1 MSFRYSGLG
10 VGHRSTWEA
19 TRVFREEIW
28 QAFKLP
34 LALLD
39 PDSTSN
45 LNNNED
51 DSTGNSDMSDMQSDA
66 DPDDLLQED
75 VLAVMTADEGDSS
88 DDETGSESDSSGT
101 WEDADVVGED
111 TSDEDEDLGLES
123 DLEDE
128 LDGECDDD
136 DNELGVIDDLGF
148 AAL

>member
-88 DDETGSESDSSGT
+88 DDETVVNRTPVGPGKMQMLLGKTQVTRMRT
-101 WEDADVVGED
+101 WGWNQTWKMNLMENATMMI
-111 TSDEDEDLGLES
+111 TSL
-123 DLEDE
+123 
-128 LDGECDDD
+128 
-136 DNELGVIDDLGF
+136 V
-148 AAL
+148 